1 MDEEEY
7 EKDGVGSG
15 EGDARDHVDGLRDAD
30 RVRRFFFANLDE
42 TWLKEINL
50 QMNDDTESRLWVII
64 SRMTLH
70 YMWLYYNIANMKL
83 LLQIYFFSDI
93 NRNLIHPYSKNIY
106 KNTFLYHL
114 IVTNNICSMTWKFT
128 STFQVGH
135 VTW

>member
-15 EGDARDHVDGLRDAD
+15 EGDARDHVDGLGDAD

-83 LLQIYFFSDI
+83 LLQIYLFQISI
-93 NRNLIHPYSKNIY
+93 EIWYIHIRRISIKI
-106 KNTFLYHL
+106 H
-114 IVTNNICSMTWKFT
+114 SFT
-128 STFQVGH
+128 T
-135 VTW
+135 